1 MYPVLDIKNLSKK
14 FNNNTAV
21 NGVNLQVEKGD
32 IFGFL
37 GPNGAG
43 KTTTIRMILGLVH
56 SDGGEI
62 YINGIDTRKNF
73 KKAIEKVAAIVETPR
88 FYPYLSAYK
97 NLELIANLHGDIPA
111 SRIYELLELVG
122 LKDRSKSKVKT
133 FSLGMKQRLGIARAL
148 INDPDFVI
156 LDEPT
161 NGLDPQ
167 GIREV
172 RDLIRFLN
180 AEKNITFFIST
191 HILSEVE
198 QICNKVAILKEGSII
213 DSGYVED
220 ILSTETE
227 SLVIEIKEIGKAI
240 DILSELSRFGIIE
253 ESINSSNSRLYCFP
267 ISHCP
272 AAFQEEGYDVLG
284 IKKGYWTG
292 EYPIALLILYIK
304 LESQIQA
311 AVFFSIIKFA
321 QY

>member
-1 MYPVLDIKNLSKK
+1 MYPVLEIKNLSKK
-14 FNNNTAV
+14 FNNITAV
-21 NGVNLQVEKGD
+21 NRVNLQLEKGD
-32 IFGFL
+32 TFGFL

-191 HILSEVE
+191 HILSEVK
-198 QICNKVAILKEGSII
+198 QICNKVA
-213 DSGYVED
+213 
-220 ILSTETE
+220 
-227 SLVIEIKEIGKAI
+227 
-240 DILSELSRFGIIE
+240 F
-253 ESINSSNSRLYCFP
+253 
-267 ISHCP
+267 
-272 AAFQEEGYDVLG
+272 
-284 IKKGYWTG
+284 
-292 EYPIALLILYIK
+292 
-304 LESQIQA
+304 
-311 AVFFSIIKFA
+311 
-321 QY
+321 